1 MNSTLENAMII
12 TIKDR
17 GLALGDR
24 LRERL
29 DRAAALRCAVHGQ
42 PVVAVTIHGREN
54 GWFDSRWTTCCEG
67 LEQQAVA
74 IVKERC

>member
-1 MNSTLENAMII
+1 MSSTTQAMNI
-12 TIKDR
+12 TVIDH
-17 GLALGDR
+17 GPT

-29 DRAAALRCAVHGQ
+29 RPRLEQAAQLRCPEHDQA
-42 PVVAVTIHGREN
+42 PVSVTIVGREN

>member
-1 MNSTLENAMII
+1 VKPAKAPMTI
-12 TIKDR
+12 TIVDR
-17 GLALGDR
+17 ALKVRDR

-29 DRAAALRCAVHGQ
+29 EQASQLRCAVHGL

-54 GWFDSRWTTCCEG
+54 GWFDSRWTTCCES
-67 LEQQAVA
+67 LRRQAVA

>member
-1 MNSTLENAMII
+1 MSAIIDAMRI
-12 TIKDR
+12 TIEDR
-17 GLALGDR
+17 GQMLGGR

-29 DRAAALRCAVHGQ
+29 DRAASLRCSEHDQ
-42 PVVAVTIHGREN
+42 PVTAVTINAREN

-67 LEQQAVA
+67 LEQQAMA

>member
-1 MNSTLENAMII
+1 MKVTIENRESA
-12 TIKDR
+12 R
-17 GLALGDR
+17 LDR

-29 DRAAALRCAVHGQ
+29 DEAARLQCAAHGKAIE
-42 PVVAVTIHGREN
+42 AVSINVFEN

-74 IVKERC
+74 VVKARF

>member
-1 MNSTLENAMII
+1 MKI
-12 TIKDR
+12 TIEDR
-17 GLALGDR
+17 AMALRER

-29 DRAAALRCAVHGQ
+29 ERAARLRCAEHGQ
-42 PVVAVTIHGREN
+42 PVDAVTIYGREN

-67 LEQQAVA
+67 LTQQAVA